1 MKKSVFTLIVVFVLT
16 MSLSTF
22 AAPPSQVQA
31 VKTIKVGALF
41 PVTGTWNATGTAA
54 EKAVN
59 AALPIVNQYLSDSG
73 IKIALDI
80 RDTKSD
86 PANALKELEA
96 LKNEGVNVV
105 IGPMLSEESI
115 NVLQYANEN
124 DMLLLSPSSTAR
136 ELSQP
141 DNFFRMVGTDTS
153 QVDGLTRIMKS
164 VYKMDHVITVYVDDT
179 YGRGYHDY
187 INEMA
192 QKQGMDVIG
201 AVTIASD
208 NPDYVAVAASLKEIA
223 ARADSQNTAVVIIS
237 PSQTGAEVIKKV
249 AGDAKLSTMKWFA
262 SADIIGNQTIL
273 QDKDAAVFL
282 EKTGMEGLT
291 MGDKGISLD
300 ALPYISSLLDGATDY
315 SPYAITTWD
324 ALWLLADTYSYG
336 ADVDFN
342 TLKQNLVT
350 SAATYRNAYGSF
362 NTMDANGDTKGSK
375 YMRYICVKD
384 GENYTWSCKGH
395 YVNLGAGE
403 PIILSKDW
411 KVATDGGN
419 VQIGALLPLT
429 GNRSENGKEIKNI
442 LEYAVKNFNAYAKSV
457 GSDLELSLVV
467 EDTASDT
474 QKAKEAA
481 QKLIDRGVKNI
492 IGPINSTE
500 LEAVKPLI
508 DAAGVIDIS
517 PLSSSASLIQP
528 DRIYRL
534 VMNDEMETKAM
545 SALMKQEGIEKLVIL
560 HTDDTYGNGIIPLM
574 QKNFGGEVIS
584 VAYDPAAVDFSDVIK
599 QTEAAVTGSDPAKT
613 SVMTVSYSEVV
624 KILASVGES
633 SVLKD
638 VKWFGTDSSSQ
649 SKTVVA
655 DKTAAEMAT
664 RVDYTTIDFTPYGD
678 KFDPLYYVI
687 NDEVGNGTALK
698 ESIISSF
705 DGIWLLG
712 CAYLS
717 EGTSADLE
725 KINTYVGSNSFH
737 GVGGVLN
744 LDKNGDRKLGYYK
757 FYHLVTGDTGYT
769 WESDG
774 QYSQDLLK
782 PGVLEMK

>member
-1 MKKSVFTLIVVFVLT
+1 MI
-16 MSLSTF
+16 
-22 AAPPSQVQA
+22 
-31 VKTIKVGALF
+31 
-41 PVTGTWNATGTAA
+41 
-54 EKAVN
+54 
-59 AALPIVNQYLSDSG
+59 
-73 IKIALDI
+73 
-80 RDTKSD
+80 
-86 PANALKELEA
+86 
-96 LKNEGVNVV
+96 
-105 IGPMLSEESI
+105 SEESM
-115 NVLQYANEN
+115 NVLQYSKEN

-136 ELSQP
+136 ELAQP
-141 DNFFRMVGTDTS
+141 DNFFRMVGTDAS

-179 YGRGYHDY
+179 YGRGYNDY
-187 INEMA
+187 IDEMA
-192 QKQGMDVIG
+192 QKQGMDIIG
-201 AVTIASD
+201 AVTIATDNSD
-208 NPDYVAVAASLKEIA
+208 YTAVAAALKEIA
-223 ARADSQNTAVVIIS
+223 DGADTQNTAVVIVA

-249 AGDAKLSTMKWFA
+249 AGDEKLSVMKWFA

-273 QDKDAAVFL
+273 QDKNAAAFL
-282 EKTGMEGLT
+282 EKTGMEGLSI
-291 MGDKGISLD
+291 GDKGISLD

-324 ALWLLADTYSYG
+324 ALWLLADTYAHGS
-336 ADVDFN
+336 DVDFN

-350 SAATYRNAYGSF
+350 SAANYRNAYGSF
-362 NTMDANGDTKGSK
+362 NTMDVNGDTKGSK

-384 GENYTWSCKGH
+384 GDNYTWSCKGH

-411 KVATDGGN
+411 NVATDSGK

-429 GNRSENGKEIKNI
+429 GNRSENGKEIKKI
-442 LEYAVKNFNAYAKSV
+442 LEYATKCFNAYAKSV
-457 GSDLELSLVV
+457 GSDLELSLLV

-474 QKAKEAA
+474 QKAKEAI
-481 QKLIDRGVKNI
+481 QKLMDMGVKNI

-534 VMNDEMETKAM
+534 VMNDGMETKAI
-545 SALMKQEGIEKLVIL
+545 SALMKQQGIEKLVIL
-560 HTDDTYGNGIIPLM
+560 HADDTYGNGVVPLM
-574 QKNFGGEVIS
+574 KQNFGGEVVS
-584 VAYDPAAVDFSDVIK
+584 VAYDPLESDYSNTIK
-599 QTEAAVTGSDPAKT
+599 QAEMAVNGSNLTKT
-613 SVMTVSYSEVV
+613 AVMTVSYSEVA
-624 KILASVGES
+624 KILSSVGEA
-633 SVLKD
+633 SVLKE

-649 SKTVVA
+649 SKAVA
-655 DKTAAEMAT
+655 TDKTAAEIAT
-664 RVDYTTIDFTPYGD
+664 QVDYTTIDFTPYGD

-687 NDEVGNGTALK
+687 NDEVANGTPLK

-705 DGIWLLG
+705 DAIWLLG

-725 KINTYVGSNSFH
+725 KINSYVGSNSFH

-757 FYHLVTGDTGYT
+757 FYHLVTGDTDYA
-769 WESDG
+769 WESNG
-774 QYSQDLLK
+774 LYSQDLLK
-782 PGVLEMK
+782 PGVLEMN